1 MHTDIYI
8 HIRSNWGSRLFWIKF
23 QRPSICQCPVSGMD
37 KCSIDKDNDTPSLL
51 LTTLL
56 QDPAN
61 VYQCITR
68 TIISK
73 ELSVASSSVGR
84 LAVGDL
90 VEVLSDQQPEPKCG
104 LFRVLCQAPAGLG
117 YVTVASQSGA
127 TRFLERLPSRSSRKA
142 ELQECEDMGKED
154 VNVQVAADAEV
165 PTPRIGL
172 SEQVAWR
179 KADRY
184 VRWHID
190 VCGSFPWP
198 WSTEAM
204 APGTVWYKLGWSH
217 DEIDKFR
224 SLADMGG
231 RLERLSCTMPRTM
244 AKTLQVDS
252 VGKKADLAW
261 NIVGAFRRDFIDPE
275 FDPERYEVECDGE
288 SEEDE
293 EEEEEEERQDDKHEQ
308 EDGPVAWKPMIP
320 ENVFKKMLTEMWRSH
335 ITPEVKFQRLRGAR
349 VAPDVFKAAH
359 REMESFLHMMFED
372 ASKITSTWADIYR
385 PRLKTL
391 HLPLVGLHSAED
403 RLRHCAAAGEV
414 SGRFEAV
421 LNRLEELDRPINRY
435 LGEDE
440 GIIDIVTKSVKDCW
454 LNRFL
459 PKTVT
464 SRASSSGRRQVRRFS
479 PETLRAARRVMAG
492 IARLLLSLA
501 YKRMRKDDRGTLQV
515 HDVPSLFKPG

>member
-1 MHTDIYI
+1 
-8 HIRSNWGSRLFWIKF
+8 
-23 QRPSICQCPVSGMD
+23 MD
-37 KCSIDKDNDTPSLL
+37 RCSVDKDSDAQMECGICKQGCNIGDSIVSQPCDSVSE
-51 LTTLL
+51 
-56 QDPAN
+56 DPAN

-231 RLERLSCTMPRTM
+231 RLERLSCTMLRTM
-244 AKTLQVDS
+244 ARTLQVDS

-275 FDPERYEVECDGE
+275 FDFIDPEFDGE
-288 SEEDE
+288 SEKD

-308 EDGPVAWKPMIP
+308 EDGPVAWKPVIP
-320 ENVFKKMLTEMWRSH
+320 ELVFKKMLTEMWRSH
-335 ITPEVKFQRLRGAR
+335 ITPEVKFHRLRGAR

-421 LNRLEELDRPINRY
+421 LNCLEELDRPINRY

-464 SRASSSGRRQVRRFS
+464 SRASSSGRRQVRRCS

-501 YKRMRKDDRGTLQV
+501 YKRMRKDNRGTLQV

>member
-1 MHTDIYI
+1 MHTDIYKYI
-8 HIRSNWGSRLFWIKF
+8 YISVAIWAQDFFGSNSSALV
-23 QRPSICQCPVSGMD
+23 SASVQCPGWTNAV
-37 KCSIDKDNDTPSLL
+37 
-51 LTTLL
+51 LTRTMTH
-56 QDPAN
+56 
-61 VYQCITR
+61 QCITR

-127 TRFLERLPSRSSRKA
+127 TRFLERLPSQSSRKA

-231 RLERLSCTMPRTM
+231 RLERLSCTMLRTM

-275 FDPERYEVECDGE
+275 FDPEQCEVECDGE

-293 EEEEEEERQDDKHEQ
+293 KEEEEEERQDDKHEQ
-308 EDGPVAWKPMIP
+308 EDGPVAWKPVIP

-403 RLRHCAAAGEV
+403 WLRHCAAAGEV

-421 LNRLEELDRPINRY
+421 LNCLEELDRPINRY

-440 GIIDIVTKSVKDCW
+440 GIIDVVTKSVKDCW

-501 YKRMRKDDRGTLQV
+501 YKRMRKDNRGTLQV
-515 HDVPSLFKPG
+515 HDVPSLFPPG